1 MQAAAGLEAARKAKF
16 VHRDIKPGNLLI
28 DTSGIVKI
36 LDLGLVMTKQ
46 YPRTDSLTSA

>member
-1 MQAAAGLEAARKAKF
+1 MQAAAGLEAARKAKL

-46 YPRTDSLTSA
+46 YPRNDSLTSA